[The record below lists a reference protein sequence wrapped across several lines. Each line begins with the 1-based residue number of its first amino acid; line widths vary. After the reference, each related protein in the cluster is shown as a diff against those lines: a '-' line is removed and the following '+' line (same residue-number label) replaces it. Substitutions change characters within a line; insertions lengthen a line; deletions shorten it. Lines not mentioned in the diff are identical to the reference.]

1 MPTVEVV
8 GAFTQGAHPGGFN
21 GQDAYTGHAI
31 PVAVAENQRG
41 ELRLSEVSP
50 SVTDGGGKP
59 GQGYPAV
66 LAFDSTFGGQSNVF
80 EDITPTVKVGS
91 GAGIASPPAVLAPS
105 LTAYNLDSRSPQS
118 EEQQR
123 IVRAV
128 HEATLAVRRL
138 TPRECE
144 RLMGWPDDWTRY
156 TADGT
161 EVADSHR
168 YRMCGNGVASPV
180 AEWVGRCILEV
191 DR

>member
-1 MPTVEVV
+1 MAEPFD
-8 GAFTQGAHPGGFN
+8 G
-21 GQDAYTGHAI
+21 
-31 PVAVAENQRG
+31 PVP
-41 ELRLSEVSP
+41 L
-50 SVTDGGGKP
+50 GGGKP

-66 LAFDSTFGGQSNVF
+66 LA
-80 EDITPTVKVGS
+80 PT
-91 GAGIASPPAVLAPS
+91 

-128 HEATLAVRRL
+128 HEAEGGSLAVRRL

-144 RLMGWPDDWTRY
+144 RLMGWPDDWTRW

-180 AEWVGRCILEV
+180 AEWVGRCTMEV